1 MVFLTEALSLDAW
14 ISRRAFQL
22 VLVRIR
28 LTGRGP
34 ETCSVYQIC
43 SEARPEHALQN
54 LLSFST

>member
-1 MVFLTEALSLDAW
+1 MVFLTETLSLDAW
-14 ISRRAFQL
+14 ISRRAFKP

-28 LTGRGP
+28 LTGLGP

-43 SEARPEHALQN
+43 SEASPEHALQN